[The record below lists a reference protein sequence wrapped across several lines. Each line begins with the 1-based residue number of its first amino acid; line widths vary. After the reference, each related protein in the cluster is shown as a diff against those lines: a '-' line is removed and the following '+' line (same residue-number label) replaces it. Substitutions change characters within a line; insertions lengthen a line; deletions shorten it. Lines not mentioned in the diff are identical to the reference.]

1 MSYRSLLLVFLSLG
15 LLGAINGCR
24 QAALPQD
31 GSKLPVF
38 AVSLPVQ
45 REVTDYVEY
54 TGRTGAVQAEE
65 VKARVTGF
73 LVDPA
78 ADPIVGAITMGLIA
92 PPAEGPFLAASALIG
107 GRTDTTFKEGTE
119 IKKDDVLFAIDP
131 RPYQAQYDQAEAQ
144 VRLYE
149 SQLKL
154 AKANYE
160 RDLDLFNRTKG
171 AGVSKQALDADVAQ
185 QEQADAAVNAAKA
198 SLKVYK
204 LNLDFCT
211 VKSPIDGQV
220 GRSNQPRG
228 NLIMQDSTLL
238 TTVQSVDPMY
248 VYFDM
253 DMPSYQKFQARM
265 SKEPGAEIAVSMA
278 LQGEVGYPRPGTV
291 NFLNNLV
298 NPATDT
304 LLVRGEF
311 PNPNMA
317 KKPGMIVRELKPGM
331 FVRVQLPIGQ
341 PHQALLVIDQAITSI
356 QGRKNL
362 YVLDDKN
369 TVKELPVTIGQ
380 LQSDGLR
387 VVQGKGLD
395 DKTRVVVSKLLQ
407 VRPKNQ
413 IEPVLQPMPTYSGPP
428 GVQPAPEKDK

>member
-1 MSYRSLLLVFLSLG
+1 MSYRWLLLLFLTMG
-15 LLGAINGCR
+15 LLGALNGCR

-31 GSKLPVF
+31 GAKLPVF
-38 AVSLPVQ
+38 TVSLPVQ

-65 VKARVTGF
+65 IKARVTGI
-73 LVDPA
+73 LVETP
-78 ADPIVGAITMGLIA
+78 
-92 PPAEGPFLAASALIG
+92 
-107 GRTDTTFKEGTE
+107 FKEGAE
-119 IKKDDVLFAIDP
+119 IKEKDILFKIDP
-131 RPYQAQYDQAEAQ
+131 RPYQAQYDQANAQ
-144 VRLYE
+144 VGLYE

-154 AKANYE
+154 AKANYK
-160 RDLDLFNRTKG
+160 RDLDLFDRTKG
-171 AGVSKQALDADVAQ
+171 AGVSQQQLDADVAQ
-185 QEQADAAVNAAKA
+185 QEQAEAAVKAAKA
-198 SLKVYK
+198 SLEVYA

-220 GRSNQPRG
+220 GRTNQPRG

-253 DMPSYQKFQARM
+253 DMPSYRKFQART
-265 SKEPGAEIAVSMA
+265 SKEPGGKIAVSMA
-278 LQGEVGYPRPGTV
+278 LQGEEGYPRPGTV
-291 NFLNNLV
+291 DFFNNLV

-304 LLVRGEF
+304 LLVRSVF
-311 PNPNMA
+311 PNP
-317 KKPGMIVRELKPGM
+317 KKAVGRELRPGM
-331 FVRVQLPIGQ
+331 FVRVKLPISQ
-341 PHQALLVIDQAITSI
+341 PHQAFLVIDQAITSI

-362 YVLDDKN
+362 YVLDDKD
-369 TVKELPVTIGQ
+369 TVQELPVTIGQ

-407 VRPKNQ
+407 VRPKTQ
-413 IEPVLQPMPTYSGPP
+413 IQPVLQPMPTYSGVEPAP
-428 GVQPAPEKDK
+428 AVQPPAAKDQGKR

>member
-1 MSYRSLLLVFLSLG
+1 MSYRWLLFVFLCMG

-24 QAALPQD
+24 QAAPSQD
-31 GSKLPVF
+31 SSKLPVF
-38 AVSLPVQ
+38 AVSLPVE

-54 TGRTGAVQAEE
+54 TGRSAAVQAEE
-65 VKARVTGF
+65 IKARVTGY
-73 LVDPA
+73 LVD
-78 ADPIVGAITMGLIA
+78 A
-92 PPAEGPFLAASALIG
+92 P
-107 GRTDTTFKEGTE
+107 FKEGTE
-119 IKKDDVLFAIDP
+119 IKKDDLLFKIDP
-131 RPYQAQYDQAEAQ
+131 RPYQAQYDQAKAQ
-144 VRLYE
+144 VGLYE

-160 RDLDLFNRTKG
+160 RDIELFKRTKG

-185 QEQADAAVNAAKA
+185 QEQADAALKAANA
-198 SLKVYK
+198 SLEVYK

-228 NLIMQDSTLL
+228 NLVMQDSTLL

-253 DMPSYQKFQARM
+253 DMPSYRKFQRDTSQDPDA
-265 SKEPGAEIAVSMA
+265 KIAVSMA
-278 LQGEVGYPRPGTV
+278 LQGDDGYPRAGTV
-291 NFLNNLV
+291 DFFNNLV

-304 LLVRGEF
+304 LLVRSVF
-311 PNPNMA
+311 VNP
-317 KKPGMIVRELKPGM
+317 KKANGRELKPGM
-331 FVRVQLPIGQ
+331 FVRVKLPISQ

-362 YVLDDKN
+362 YVLDDKD
-369 TVKELPVTIGQ
+369 TVQELPVTIGQ

-395 DKTRVVVSKLLQ
+395 AKTRVVVSKLLQ
-407 VRPKNQ
+407 VRPKTQ
-413 IEPVLQPMPTYSGPP
+413 IQPVLQPMPTYSGAEPA
-428 GVQPAPEKDK
+428 VQVKSKK

>member
-1 MSYRSLLLVFLSLG
+1 MSYRSFLLFFLSMWLLV
-15 LLGAINGCR
+15 AINGCR
-24 QAALPQD
+24 QSAPPQD
-31 GSKLPVF
+31 NSKLPVF
-38 AVSLPVQ
+38 AVSNPVE

-54 TGRTGAVQAEE
+54 TGRTGAKEAEE
-65 VKARVTGF
+65 IKARVTGL
-73 LVDPA
+73 LVDF
-78 ADPIVGAITMGLIA
+78 
-92 PPAEGPFLAASALIG
+92 PFE
-107 GRTDTTFKEGTE
+107 EGTE
-119 IKKDDVLFAIDP
+119 IKKDDVLFKIDP
-131 RPYQAQYDQAEAQ
+131 RPYQAQYDQAVAQ
-144 VRLYE
+144 VGLYE

-160 RDLDLFNRTKG
+160 RDIELDKRTKG
-171 AGVSKQALDADVAQ
+171 AGVSKQALDADKAQ
-185 QEQADAAVNAAKA
+185 QEQAEAAVKAAKA
-198 SLKVYK
+198 SLEVYK

-253 DMPSYQKFQARM
+253 DMPSYQKFQRGT
-265 SKEPGAEIAVSMA
+265 SQEKGAKIPVSMA
-278 LQGEVGYPRPGTV
+278 LQGEEGYPRQGT
-291 NFLNNLV
+291 FDFSNNLV

-304 LLVRGEF
+304 LLIRSVF
-311 PNPNMA
+311 PNP
-317 KKPGMIVRELKPGM
+317 KKTNGRELKPGM
-331 FVRVQLPIGQ
+331 FVRVMLPISK

-369 TVKELPVTIGQ
+369 TVQELPVTIGQ

-387 VVQGKGLD
+387 VVQGMQGKGLD
-395 DKTRVVVSKLLQ
+395 VKTRVVVSKLLQ
-407 VRPKNQ
+407 VRPKTQ
-413 IEPVLQPMPTYSGPP
+413 IQPVLQPMPTYSG
-428 GVQPAPEKDK
+428 GEPAPTAKD

>member
-1 MSYRSLLLVFLSLG
+1 MSYRWLLLVFLSMG

-31 GSKLPVF
+31 SSKLPVF
-38 AVSLPVQ
+38 SVSLPVQ

-73 LVDPA
+73 LVDTPFQE
-78 ADPIVGAITMGLIA
+78 GA
-92 PPAEGPFLAASALIG
+92 
-107 GRTDTTFKEGTE
+107 E
-119 IKKDDVLFAIDP
+119 IKKDAVLFTIDP
-131 RPYQAQYDQAEAQ
+131 RPYKAQYDQAEAQ
-144 VRLYE
+144 VGLYE

-154 AKANYE
+154 AKANLA
-160 RDLDLFNRTKG
+160 RDQDLFDRTKG
-171 AGVSKQALDADVAQ
+171 AGVSKQALEADAAQ
-185 QEQADAAVNAAKA
+185 VEQADAAVKAAKA

-211 VKSPIDGQV
+211 VKSPIDGQA

-253 DMPSYQKFQARM
+253 DTPSHRKFQARM
-265 SKEPGAEIAVSMA
+265 SKEPGAKIAVSMA
-278 LQGEVGYPRPGTV
+278 LQGDVDYPRAGTV
-291 NFLNNLV
+291 DFFNNLV

-304 LLVRGEF
+304 LLVRSEF
-311 PNPNMA
+311 PNP
-317 KKPGMIVRELKPGM
+317 KKTVGRELRPGM
-331 FVRVQLPIGQ
+331 FVRVNLPISQ
-341 PHQALLVIDQAITSI
+341 PHKAFLVIDQAITSI

-362 YVLDDKN
+362 YVLDDKD
-369 TVKELPVTIGQ
+369 TVQELPVTIGQ

-407 VRPKNQ
+407 VRPKTQ
-413 IEPVLQPMPTYSGPP
+413 IEPVLQPMPTYSGVEPAP
-428 GVQPAPEKDK
+428 AVQPPVEKDEGKG

>member
-1 MSYRSLLLVFLSLG
+1 MSYRSLLLVLLSMG

-24 QAALPQD
+24 RAALPQD

-38 AVSLPVQ
+38 TVSLPVQ

-73 LVDPA
+73 LVDTPFQE
-78 ADPIVGAITMGLIA
+78 GA
-92 PPAEGPFLAASALIG
+92 
-107 GRTDTTFKEGTE
+107 E
-119 IKKDDVLFAIDP
+119 IKKDDVLFTIDP
-131 RPYQAQYDQAEAQ
+131 RPYKAQYDQAEAQ
-144 VRLYE
+144 VGLYE

-160 RDLDLFNRTKG
+160 RDIDLFKRTKG

-185 QEQADAAVNAAKA
+185 QEQADAAVKAAKA
-198 SLKVYK
+198 SLEVYK

-253 DMPSYQKFQARM
+253 DMPSYRKFQGGT
-265 SKEPGAEIAVSMA
+265 SKEKGAKIAVSMA

-291 NFLNNLV
+291 DFFNNLV

-304 LLVRGEF
+304 LLVRSVF
-311 PNPNMA
+311 PNPTKA
-317 KKPGMIVRELKPGM
+317 VGRELRPGM
-331 FVRVQLPIGQ
+331 FVRVNLPISQ
-341 PHQALLVIDQAITSI
+341 PHKAFLVIDQAITSI

-362 YVLDDKN
+362 YVLDDKD
-369 TVKELPVTIGQ
+369 TVQELPVTIGQ

-407 VRPKNQ
+407 VRPKTQ
-413 IEPVLQPMPTYSGPP
+413 IEPVPRPMPTYSGVEPAP
-428 GVQPAPEKDK
+428 AVQPPVEKDKGKG

>member
-1 MSYRSLLLVFLSLG
+1 MSYRWLFLVFLRWNGINSVLLCVG

-31 GSKLPVF
+31 SSKVPVF
-38 AVSLPVQ
+38 AVSVPVQ

-65 VKARVTGF
+65 VKARVTGILKDTPF
-73 LVDPA
+73 E
-78 ADPIVGAITMGLIA
+78 
-92 PPAEGPFLAASALIG
+92 EG
-107 GRTDTTFKEGTE
+107 KE
-119 IKKDDVLFAIDP
+119 IKKDDVLFKIDP
-131 RPYQAQYDQAEAQ
+131 RPYKAQYDQAKAQ
-144 VRLYE
+144 VGLYE

-154 AKANYE
+154 AKANHK
-160 RDLDLFNRTKG
+160 RDLDLFDRTKG
-171 AGVSKQALDADVAQ
+171 AGVSQQALDADVAQ
-185 QEQADAAVNAAKA
+185 VEQADAAVKAAEA
-198 SLKVYK
+198 SLEVYT

-220 GRSNQPRG
+220 GRSNKPRG

-253 DMPSYQKFQARM
+253 DMPSHRKFQARM
-265 SKEPGAEIAVSMA
+265 SKEPGAKIAVSMA
-278 LQGEVGYPRPGTV
+278 LQGEEGYPRAGTV
-291 NFLNNLV
+291 DFFNNLV

-304 LLVRGEF
+304 LLVRSKF
-311 PNPNMA
+311 PNPNVSPDPEKA
-317 KKPGMIVRELKPGM
+317 IVRELRPGM
-331 FVRVQLPIGQ
+331 FVRVKLPISQ
-341 PHQALLVIDQAITSI
+341 PHQAFLVIDQAITSI

-362 YVLDDKN
+362 YVLDDKD
-369 TVKELPVTIGQ
+369 TVQELPVTIGQ

-395 DKTRVVVSKLLQ
+395 AKTRVVVSKLLQ
-407 VRPKNQ
+407 VRPKTQ
-413 IEPVLQPMPTYSGPP
+413 IQPVLQPMPTYSGAA
-428 GVQPAPEKDK
+428 PAVKAKD

>member
-1 MSYRSLLLVFLSLG
+1 MSYRWLLLVFLSMG

-24 QAALPQD
+24 QAAPPQD
-31 GSKLPVF
+31 NSKLPVF

-54 TGRTGAVQAEE
+54 TGRTGAKEAEE
-65 VKARVTGF
+65 IKARVTGL
-73 LVDPA
+73 LVDF
-78 ADPIVGAITMGLIA
+78 
-92 PPAEGPFLAASALIG
+92 PFE
-107 GRTDTTFKEGTE
+107 EGTE
-119 IKKDDVLFAIDP
+119 IKKDDVLFKIDP
-131 RPYQAQYDQAEAQ
+131 RPYQAQYDQAVAQ
-144 VRLYE
+144 VGLYE

-160 RDLDLFNRTKG
+160 RDMDLFNRTKG

-185 QEQADAAVNAAKA
+185 QEQAEAAVKAAKA
-198 SLKVYK
+198 SLEVYK

-253 DMPSYQKFQARM
+253 DMPSYQKFQGGM
-265 SKEPGAEIAVSMA
+265 GKEKGAKIGVSMA
-278 LQGEVGYPRPGTV
+278 LQGEEGYPRKGTV
-291 NFLNNLV
+291 DFFNNLV
-298 NPATDT
+298 NPTTDT
-304 LLVRGEF
+304 LLVRGVF
-311 PNPNMA
+311 PNP
-317 KKPGMIVRELKPGM
+317 KKAIGRDLKPGR
-331 FVRVQLPIGQ
+331 FVRVNLPISQ

-362 YVLDDKN
+362 YVLDDKD
-369 TVKELPVTIGQ
+369 TVRELPVTIGQ

-407 VRPKNQ
+407 VRPKTQ
-413 IEPVLQPMPTYSGPP
+413 IQPVLQPMPTYSGAEPVP
-428 GVQPAPEKDK
+428 SAKD

>member
-1 MSYRSLLLVFLSLG
+1 MSYRSLLLVFLSMG
-15 LLGAINGCR
+15 LLGAVNGCR
-24 QAALPQD
+24 RAVLPQD

-38 AVSLPVQ
+38 TVSLPVQ

-73 LVDPA
+73 LVD
-78 ADPIVGAITMGLIA
+78 T
-92 PPAEGPFLAASALIG
+92 PF
-107 GRTDTTFKEGTE
+107 REGTE
-119 IKKDDVLFAIDP
+119 IKKDEVLFTIDP

-144 VRLYE
+144 VGLYE

-154 AKANYE
+154 AKANHE
-160 RDLDLFNRTKG
+160 RDIDLFKRTKG

-185 QEQADAAVNAAKA
+185 QEQAEAALKAATA
-198 SLKVYK
+198 SLKVFK

-253 DMPSYQKFQARM
+253 DMPTYQKLQGRINR
-265 SKEPGAEIAVSMA
+265 EPGAKIAVSMA
-278 LQGEVGYPRPGTV
+278 LQSEAGYPRAGTV
-291 NFLNNLV
+291 NFFNNLV

-311 PNPNMA
+311 PNP
-317 KKPGMIVRELKPGM
+317 KKAGGRELRPGM
-331 FVRVQLPIGQ
+331 FVRLNLPISQ
-341 PHQALLVIDQAITSI
+341 PYKALLVIDQAITSI
-356 QGRKNL
+356 QGRKYL
-362 YVLDDKN
+362 YVLGDKD
-369 TVKELPVTIGQ
+369 TVQELPVTIGQ

-387 VVQGKGLD
+387 VVQGQGLNEN
-395 DKTRVVVSKLLQ
+395 TRVVVSKLLQ
-407 VRPKNQ
+407 VRPKTQ
-413 IEPVLQPMPTYSGPP
+413 VEPVLQPMPTYSGPQAAP
-428 GVQPAPEKDK
+428 GAQPPADKDKGKG